1 MGGTGLRAPVNLTWE
16 ITLQCNLR
24 CAHCLSDS
32 GIAAADELSPRECLQ
47 LVDELIALKVFQVN
61 IGGGEPFLRSDFL
74 DLLNYAHRKGLVTC
88 VSTNGTV
95 IDNDLAGRLA
105 KLRMLY
111 LQVSLDG
118 ATEAVNDH
126 IRGRGT
132 YKKILG
138 AIDCL
143 AQNNV
148 AFSINTVLTNLNYP
162 QLDTLRALAREYG
175 AELRVSR
182 FRPAGRGKESRAY
195 LAPDKDQ
202 LETFADW
209 LDRHDLVRTGDSFFC
224 LTSEN
229 RRRKGLDM
237 CGAAKMTCCIS
248 PSGDVYPC
256 AFMQEEPF
264 WVGNVRTAGFKDMWD
279 HSPVFHQIRSLK
291 VESCQTCSRFE
302 SCRGGCPAMAHH
314 SYRDLDMPDP
324 ECLVNLKKVA

>member
-1 MGGTGLRAPVNLTWE
+1 MSAEIARAGLRAPVNLTWE

-32 GIAAADELSPRECLQ
+32 GMAAADELSPRECLQ
-47 LVDELIALKVFQVN
+47 LVDELTALKVFQVN

-95 IDNDLAGRLA
+95 IDNDLAKHLA

-162 QLDTLRALAREYG
+162 QAVYPPGTCMGIR
-175 AELRVSR
+175 
-182 FRPAGRGKESRAY
+182 GRI
-195 LAPDKDQ
+195 
-202 LETFADW
+202 
-209 LDRHDLVRTGDSFFC
+209 TGIPLPSG
-224 LTSEN
+224 
-229 RRRKGLDM
+229 RKGKRKPGL
-237 CGAAKMTCCIS
+237 S
-248 PSGDVYPC
+248 C
-256 AFMQEEPF
+256 A
-264 WVGNVRTAGFKDMWD
+264 G
-279 HSPVFHQIRSLK
+279 
-291 VESCQTCSRFE
+291 
-302 SCRGGCPAMAHH
+302 
-314 SYRDLDMPDP
+314 
-324 ECLVNLKKVA
+324 